1 MKCSVNVGVGEGAGV
16 GVGVSVW
23 QCVRGVGKTRFET
36 RAHIH
41 KQRTRTS
48 STKHNH
54 WVSDCGISVVSSSEV
69 ILVK

>member
-1 MKCSVNVGVGEGAGV
+1 MKCSVNVGVGEGAGEGV

-48 STKHNH
+48 STNVKHNQ
-54 WVSDCGISVVSSSEV
+54 WVSD
-69 ILVK
+69 